1 MTNIR
6 LMPAGNGK
14 TTTMTA
20 NGRSYTCA
28 LGATID
34 VPDFDAFVL
43 GANGWIQVAP
53 VGTTSQR
60 PAKPGVGNF
69 GGYQAIQW
77 DAKNKVYWGATE
89 MRKDGEVIGY

>member
-14 TTTMTA
+14 TTTA
-20 NGRSYTCA
+20 VVNGRTYSCQ
-28 LGATID
+28 LGATLD
-34 VPDFDAFVL
+34 VVDFDAFVL

-53 VGTTSQR
+53 AGTTAQR

-69 GGYQAIQW
+69 FHDTTVGKIIIFE
-77 DAKNKVYWGATE
+77 GAAWRDPAT
-89 MRKDGEVIGY
+89 GSAV

>member
-6 LMPAGNGK
+6 LMPAGSGK
-14 TTTMTA
+14 ITTMTV
-20 NGRSYTCA
+20 NGRAYSCA

-53 VGTTSQR
+53 VGTTAQR

-69 GGYQAIQW
+69 FHDTTVGKIIIFE
-77 DAKNKVYWGATE
+77 GAAWRDPAT
-89 MRKDGEVIGY
+89 GTAV

>member
-1 MTNIR
+1 MTTTIR
-6 LMPAGNGK
+6 LMPEGHGK
-14 TTTMTA
+14 ITSMTV
-20 NGRSYTCA
+20 NGRTYSCA

-53 VGTTSQR
+53 VGTTAQR

-69 GGYQAIQW
+69 FHDTTVG
-77 DAKNKVYWGATE
+77 KVIIFEGAAWRDPAT
-89 MRKDGEVIGY
+89 GAAV

>member
-1 MTNIR
+1 MANIR

-14 TTTMTA
+14 ITTATV
-20 NGRSYTCA
+20 NGRTYTCA

-53 VGTTSQR
+53 VGTTAQR
-60 PAKPGVGNF
+60 TAKPGLGAIFHDTSVGKLIIF
-69 GGYQAIQW
+69 E
-77 DAKNKVYWGATE
+77 GATW
-89 MRKDGEVIGY
+89 RDPATGSAV